1 MDEIQQF
8 NTYLTVTDG
17 DENLRMETRLDQNLF
32 KSRIRI
38 MLPCQSIWG
47 GGEALRSPPNVIPQY
62 VIPYHCNKINHR

>member
-17 DENLRMETRLDQNLF
+17 DEILRMETRLDQNLF

-38 MLPCQSIWG
+38 MLRCQSIWDG
-47 GGEALRSPPNVIPQY
+47 GKL
-62 VIPYHCNKINHR
+62 